1 MRAFAAPVLSRSLH
15 NGVVPNAPS
24 MHAGIFISRR
34 INMTRRFSP
43 RVAIHRGASSIS
55 AQRGVGLIEVLV
67 AVLILSIGFLGMA
80 ALQAKSLSTNNS
92 AMARSM
98 ATIAGYSILDAMK
111 TDVVAASSGAYNPSP
126 PLKANACPAA
136 DSTLVKT
143 QLNDWCNQLGATL
156 GKTETTTGAI
166 SCSGIRGDC
175 LITITFDDSR
185 AGTGGA
191 SNQVVVTK
199 GML

>member
-1 MRAFAAPVLSRSLH
+1 MTAFATAV
-15 NGVVPNAPS
+15 
-24 MHAGIFISRR
+24 I
-34 INMTRRFSP
+34 SP
-43 RVAIHRGASSIS
+43 RPHRGALLTSPCTRGDISDSHRLNMTSRSGHCAAARCGASSAC

-67 AVLILSIGFLGMA
+67 AVLVLSIGFLGMA
-80 ALQAKSLSTNNS
+80 ALQAKSLSNNNS

-98 ATIAGYSILDAMK
+98 ATIAGYSILDAMRA
-111 TDVVAASSGAYNPSP
+111 DVAAASNGAYNTSA

-143 QLNDWCNQLGATL
+143 QLNDWCSQLGATL
-156 GKTETTTGAI
+156 GKSDTTTGAI
-166 SCSGIRGDC
+166 SCAGVRGDC
-175 LITITFDDSR
+175 TITITFDDSR
-185 AGTGGA
+185 AGKGA